1 MNKKP
6 TDSQRMRV
14 NDFFWIVD
22 LLSMFGIGKIEQK
35 KNNRQHRFVVHSREF
50 RHRLEIKSIEII
62 SYLVEWTQRGKYTL
76 IKIKCK
82 YAFKMAL
89 CLYGGGQQFGTTLDF
104 SCVSFNFLMTFF
116 QSYFQFRTVCI
127 FSAMTSNCSPIQ
139 SSSIFSNGNSLY
151 RTVGKMRHYKLVENF
166 NRASSVHSA
175 SYGMM
180 ITFCFDATKRIGK
193 RMVH

>member
-22 LLSMFGIGKIEQK
+22 LLSMFGIGKIEHK

-116 QSYFQFRTVCI
+116 QSYFIFVRFVFSVRWHQTAHQFKVVQYFRTVILCI
-127 FSAMTSNCSPIQ
+127 E
-139 SSSIFSNGNSLY
+139 L
-151 RTVGKMRHYKLVENF
+151 
-166 NRASSVHSA
+166 
-175 SYGMM
+175 
-180 ITFCFDATKRIGK
+180 
-193 RMVH
+193 